1 MIKSLISRSAKFAA
15 LFAAVLSALSSNA
28 FAQDVADDG
37 GAVISEKTFLQQ
49 WIVDGGVTMIPIIIV
64 LFLVVFLVVYNLSA
78 LKKERFCPVELR
90 DNMIQLMAECRVRS
104 AIELAATSPS
114 YLGRMAAYALPNIDA
129 ARPEDLG
136 RDAVSD
142 AIADFTA
149 NESRRIFKWVNVLA
163 LCGQISPMLGLFG
176 TVQGMVGAFA
186 LLAQS
191 GQADPAQL
199 AGKIS
204 VALLTTFWGLI
215 NAIIAIPCY
224 FFMKNLANANVA
236 ECVNAIEEMVNISIN
251 TVNAE
256 AQLARIPEGLA

>member
-1 MIKSLISRSAKFAA
+1 MIKSLVSRSAKFAA
-15 LFAAVLSALSSNA
+15 LMAATLATLSSNA
-28 FAQDVADDG
+28 FAQDAAEA
-37 GAVISEKTFLQQ
+37 GAKVSEKTFMQQ
-49 WIVDGGVTMIPIIIV
+49 WVLDGGVTMIPLIVV
-64 LFLVVFLVVYNLSA
+64 LFAVIFLVVYNLSA
-78 LKKERFCPVELR
+78 LKRERYCPVELKTHL
-90 DNMIQLMAECRVRS
+90 MQLMAECRVRS

-129 ARPEDLG
+129 TRPDDLG
-136 RDAVSD
+136 KDAVSD

-186 LLAQS
+186 ILGES

-199 AGKIS
+199 AGQIS
-204 VALLTTFWGLI
+204 MALLTTLWGLI

-224 FFMKNLANANVA
+224 FFMKNVANGHIA
-236 ECVNAIEEMVNISIN
+236 ECVNAVEEMVNISIN